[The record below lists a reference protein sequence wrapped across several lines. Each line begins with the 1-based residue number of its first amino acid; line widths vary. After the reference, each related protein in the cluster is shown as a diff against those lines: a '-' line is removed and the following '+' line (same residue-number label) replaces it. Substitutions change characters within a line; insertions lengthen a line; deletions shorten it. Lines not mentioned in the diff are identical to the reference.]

1 MFENEPKIL
10 SIQELN
16 DEQLLEEFEYCKN
29 KKDSIVS
36 KIYYPSFIKELK
48 KRNLKYKE

>member
-1 MFENEPKIL
+1 MFNEPKIL

-16 DEQLLEEFEYCKN
+16 DEQLLKEFEYCKS
-29 KKDSIVS
+29 KKDSIIS

-48 KRNLKYKE
+48 KRGIEYNES